1 MRKDRMD
8 IQRNSLLNYRR
19 LSPGFI
25 IILGFALVIVVGA
38 TLLCLPI
45 SSASGGFT
53 NYLDCLFTAV
63 SSTCVTGL
71 TVVDTLGHWSEF
83 GHGVILT
90 LIQIG
95 GLGFMTMAMML
106 SLLVRRRV
114 SPRERLILSQ
124 SFSGD
129 GGGNALPMMKKIV
142 KRTFLFE
149 GIGALL
155 LLVRFCSYY
164 SLPTAI
170 KKSIFHSVSAFCNAG
185 FDLLG
190 VSESGKSSMGVM
202 DEDPMILITISA
214 LIVMGGVGFLVWDEV
229 GEMILRKR
237 RKLSVYS
244 RFVLIITIALL
255 LGGMLLTLLFEW
267 NNPATLGSHGVG
279 DKLTMALFHSA
290 TLRTAGFAVFDCG
303 SMMSA
308 TVLISIILMLIGG
321 SSGSTAGGVKT
332 GTFGIVI
339 YAAFCIA
346 AGRNDV
352 VLFRRK
358 IQLQDILRAVSL
370 IVICILLVFSFAVII
385 LQIEQS
391 LFKNDNSKVNFVS
404 IFFETAS
411 AFSTCGLTMGITSS
425 LSGASHILLM
435 VLMFLGRIG
444 IFTVTV
450 TAFAKSTEDASRV
463 KFPTTK
469 MLIG

>member
-1 MRKDRMD
+1 MKKDNIGKYANPLAR
-8 IQRNSLLNYRR
+8 YRR
-19 LSPGFI
+19 FSPGLI
-25 IILGFALVIVVGA
+25 IILGFALIILVGA
-38 TLLCLPI
+38 TLLCMPF
-45 SSASGGFT
+45 SSASGTFT
-53 NYLDCLFTAV
+53 NYLDCMFTAV
-63 SSTCVTGL
+63 SATCVTGL
-71 TVVDTLGHWSEF
+71 TVVDTLSHWSEF
-83 GHGVILT
+83 GQGVILM

-155 LLVRFCSYY
+155 LLFRFCSYY
-164 SLPTAI
+164 SFPTAV
-170 KKSIFHSVSAFCNAG
+170 KKSIFHSISAFCNAG

-190 VSESGKSSMGVM
+190 VSEGGKTSMGVM
-202 DEDPMILITISA
+202 DEDPMILLTITA

-229 GEMILRKR
+229 GQFIMRKR
-237 RKLSVYS
+237 RKFSVYS
-244 RFVLIITIALL
+244 RFVLIITAALL
-255 LGGMLLTLLFEW
+255 LGGTALTLLFEW
-267 NNPATLGSHGVG
+267 NNPATLGSHGIG
-279 DKLTMALFHSA
+279 DKLAMALFHSA

-303 SMMSA
+303 SMMGA
-308 TVLISIILMLIGG
+308 TVMISIVLMLIGG

-332 GTFGIVI
+332 GTFGLVI

-346 AGRNDV
+346 AGRDDV
-352 VLFRRK
+352 ILMRRK
-358 IQLQDILRAVSL
+358 IDVQDILRAVSL

-385 LQIEQS
+385 LQIEANF
-391 LFKNDNSKVNFVS
+391 LANENVNFVS
-404 IFFETAS
+404 IFFESAS

-435 VLMFLGRIG
+435 ILMFLGRIG

-450 TAFAKSTEDASRV
+450 TAFAKNTEDASSV